1 MKMSGWS
8 TAAVCSLLLLMM
20 MTIAAPPAAAQGTT
34 GAVAG
39 TVNDGVGQPL
49 PGATVTLAGTA
60 LTSTT
65 DLEGRFRLAPV
76 PAGERTLRVAYL
88 GFDPETLTVQVEA
101 GTTARIEVR
110 LAPAERFFGTVTVVG
125 QPLLEGQAKALNQR
139 KNAPNIVNVVAREQ
153 MERFPDPNS
162 AEVTQ
167 RVPGVAIQRDQ
178 GEGRYVLIRGT
189 EPRLNSMMID
199 GERIP
204 SPEGDVR
211 QVALD
216 VIPSDLLESIEV
228 SKALTPEMD
237 GDAIGGGVN
246 LVMKRAP
253 ERRVLSASVGAGY
266 NDING
271 EGSTTGAFTWGDRFA
286 DGAFGVMFSGSY
298 FDTDRGSENFE
309 AEYDDGFLGALE
321 YRDYT
326 INRERIGLAT
336 NLDWVLSPDSTVSFK
351 GTWNHFD
358 DQEYRRLVNN
368 AVEDDAIERELKD
381 RFESQ
386 EIYSLSLGGE
396 HAAFG
401 DAWLRWKLLYAS
413 AEEDEPDALYS
424 LFLQEDVQFDPNVT
438 PDLIDPDNIRANPL
452 NEDLAAFVLDEMVL
466 EDNLTT
472 QEDVVGSVDLDL
484 PFKTAGGLAGLW
496 RFGVKYRDIS
506 KERDN
511 EAIEFGPEEDYF
523 LADFLDGGF
532 DSDALIADGRY
543 PIGPFQS
550 PGAMRD
556 LLRSGIFE
564 AEKDFEEDTADYEAS
579 EQVAAAYLASEL
591 YLSERLMLLP
601 GLRWEHT
608 DSDYTGYEVL
618 FDEEGDY
625 VSTEPLTGDESYD
638 VLLPHLH
645 LRYRLD
651 DDSNLRAALTR
662 SYARPNFFDL
672 APYNLVL
679 DEDREIE
686 RGNPAL
692 EPTTSWNGDLM
703 YERFFSSVGLVSAGV
718 FYKTL
723 EDFIYPYRSTE
734 LRDGEEFDVLQP
746 RNGDSA
752 DLLGFELAYENR
764 FLSAPAPW
772 SGFGLYANYTW
783 IDSEASFPDRGDT
796 TVPGQSKNVGNLA
809 VSYEAG
815 GFSIQVSLNYRDE
828 FLDEVAEEA
837 AEDVWIDEHSQ
848 LDLSAGYRF
857 PSRLRVYLQLNNL
870 TDEPFRAY
878 IGHPDRPIQEE
889 FYSWWGVLGVSYDF

>member
-1 MKMSGWS
+1 MRIPGWPR
-8 TAAVCSLLLLMM
+8 AWVCAQLALLM
-20 MTIAAPPAAAQGTT
+20 TISGPPAAAQGTT
-34 GAVAG
+34 GSVAG
-39 TVNDGVGQPL
+39 TVADGAGQPL
-49 PGATVTLAGTA
+49 PGATVAVSGTA
-60 LTSTT
+60 LATTT
-65 DLEGRFRLAPV
+65 DLAGQFRLASV
-76 PAGERTLRVAYL
+76 AAGERTLRVEYV
-88 GFDPETLTVQVEA
+88 GFDAQAVTVEVEA
-101 GTTARIEVR
+101 SATARVEVR

-167 RVPGVAIQRDQ
+167 RVPGISIQRDQ

-228 SKALTPEMD
+228 SKALTPDMD
-237 GDAIGGGVN
+237 GDAIGGAVN

-271 EGSTTGAFTWGDRFA
+271 DGSTTASFTWGDRSA
-286 DGAFGVMFSGSY
+286 DGVFGVMLSGSW

-326 INRERIGLAT
+326 VNRERLGLAT
-336 NLDWVLSPDSTVSFK
+336 NLDWTLSPDSTLTFK
-351 GTWNHFD
+351 GTWNQFD

-368 AVEDDAIERELKD
+368 VVEDDAIERELKD

-401 DAWLRWKLLYAS
+401 DAWLRWKMLYAS
-413 AEEDEPDALYS
+413 AEEDEPDALHS
-424 LFLQEDVQFDPNVT
+424 LFLQEDVEFDPNVT
-438 PDLIDPDNIRANPL
+438 PDFIDPDNIRANPL

-472 QEDVVGSVDLDL
+472 QEDVVASVDLDL
-484 PFKTAGGLAGLW
+484 PFTTGGGLAGLW
-496 RFGVKYRDIS
+496 RFGVKYRDVS
-506 KERDN
+506 KDRDN
-511 EAIEFGPEEDYF
+511 EAIELGPEEDYL
-523 LADFLDGGF
+523 LADFLDGDF
-532 DSDALIADGRY
+532 DSDDLIADGRY

-556 LLRSGIFE
+556 LVRSGIFE
-564 AEKDFEEDTADYEAS
+564 AEKDYEEDTADYEAS

-591 YLSERLMLLP
+591 YLSERLLLLP
-601 GLRWEHT
+601 GLRWERT

-618 FDEEGDY
+618 FDDEGDY
-625 VSTEPLTGDESYD
+625 VSTEPLKGDESYD

-672 APYNLVL
+672 APYNLIL

-692 EPTTSWNGDLM
+692 EPTTSWNGDVM
-703 YERFFSSVGLVSAGV
+703 YERFFSTVGLVSAGV

-723 EDFIYPYRSTE
+723 EDFIYPFRSTE

-752 DLLGFELAYENR
+752 DLLGVELAYENR
-764 FLSAPAPW
+764 FLSAPGPW

-783 IDSEASFPDRGDT
+783 IDSEASFPGRGDA
-796 TVPGQSKNVGNLA
+796 TVPGQSENVGNLA

-815 GFSIQVSLNYRDE
+815 GFNIQVSLNYRDE
-828 FLDEVAEEA
+828 FLDEVADDAE
-837 AEDVWIDEHSQ
+837 EDVWIDEHTQ

-857 PSRLRVYLQLNNL
+857 PNRLRLYLQLNNL

-878 IGHPDRPIQEE
+878 VGDVDRPIQEE

>member
-1 MKMSGWS
+1 MRISGRVM
-8 TAAVCSLLLLMM
+8 AAACALLLMS
-20 MTIAAPPAAAQGTT
+20 ISVSPAAAQGTT
-34 GAVAG
+34 GTVAG
-39 TVNDGVGQPL
+39 TVTDGAGQPL
-49 PGATVTLAGTA
+49 PGATVTVSGTPLAT
-60 LTSTT
+60 TT
-65 DLEGRFRLAPV
+65 DLAGQFRLAPV
-76 PAGERTLRVAYL
+76 AAGERSLRVEYL
-88 GFDPETLTVQVEA
+88 GFDADTVTVQVEA
-101 GTTARIEVR
+101 GRTARVEVR

-139 KNAPNIVNVVAREQ
+139 KNAPNVVNVVAREQ

-167 RVPGVAIQRDQ
+167 RVPGIAVQRDQ

-228 SKALTPEMD
+228 SKALTPDMD

-253 ERRVLSASVGAGY
+253 ERRVLSASVGGGY

-271 EGSTTGAFTWGDRFA
+271 EGSTTAAFTWGDRFA
-286 DGAFGVMFSGSY
+286 DGALGVMFSGSY

-309 AEYDDGFLGALE
+309 VEYDDGFLGTLE

-326 INRERIGLAT
+326 VNRERIGLAT
-336 NLDWVLSPDSTVSFK
+336 NLDWALSPDSTVTFK
-351 GTWNHFD
+351 GTWNQFD
-358 DQEYRRLVNN
+358 DQEYRRRVNN
-368 AVEDDAIERELKD
+368 IVEDDAIERELKD

-401 DAWLRWKLLYAS
+401 DAWLRWKVLYAS

-424 LFLQEDVQFDPNVT
+424 LFLQEDVEFDPNVS
-438 PDLIDPDNIRANPL
+438 PDFIDPDNIRANPL

-484 PFKTAGGLAGLW
+484 PFTTGGGLAGLW
-496 RFGVKYRDIS
+496 RFGVKYRDVS

-511 EAIEFGPEEDYF
+511 ETIEYGPEEDYF
-523 LADFLDGGF
+523 LADLLDGGF
-532 DSDALIADGRY
+532 DSGDLIADGRY

-550 PGAMRD
+550 PGAMQNLFRT
-556 LLRSGIFE
+556 GIFE
-564 AEKDFEEDTADYEAS
+564 AEKDYEEDTADYEAS
-579 EQVAAAYLASEL
+579 EQVAAAYLATEL

-608 DSDYTGYEVL
+608 ESDYTGYEVL
-618 FDEEGDY
+618 FDDEGDY
-625 VSTEPLTGDESYD
+625 VSTEPVTGDESYD

-672 APYNLVL
+672 APYNLIL

-692 EPTTSWNGDLM
+692 DPTTSWNGDLM
-703 YERFFSSVGLVSAGV
+703 YERFFSTVGLVSAGM

-723 EDFIYPYRSTE
+723 EDFIYPFRSTE
-734 LRDGEEFDVLQP
+734 LRDGEEYDVLQP

-764 FLSAPAPW
+764 FLSAPGPW

-783 IDSEASFPDRGDT
+783 VDSEASFPGRGDA
-796 TVPGQSKNVGNLA
+796 TVPGQSESVGNLA

-815 GFSIQVSLNYRDE
+815 GFNIQVSLNYRDE
-828 FLDEVAEEA
+828 FLEEVAEEA
-837 AEDVWIDEHSQ
+837 EEDVWIDEHTQ
-848 LDLSAGYRF
+848 LDLTAGYRF
-857 PSRLRVYLQLNNL
+857 PNRLRLYLQLNNL
-870 TDEPFRAY
+870 TDEPYRAY
-878 IGHPDRPIQEE
+878 IGNPDRPIQEE